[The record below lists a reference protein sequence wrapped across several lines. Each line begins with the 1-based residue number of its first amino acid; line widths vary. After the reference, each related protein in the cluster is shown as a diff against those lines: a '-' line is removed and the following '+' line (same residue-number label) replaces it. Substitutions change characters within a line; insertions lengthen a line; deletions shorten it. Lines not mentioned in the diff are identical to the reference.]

1 MVLLEF
7 SRKDYQS
14 KFNLTKTFVIVQ
26 LMADI
31 GNFCWQ
37 GTDKVAETFVN
48 IIWYLNNAHMDFIYD
63 AFQ

>member
-1 MVLLEF
+1 
-7 SRKDYQS
+7 
-14 KFNLTKTFVIVQ
+14 
-26 LMADI
+26 MADI

-37 GTDKVAETFVN
+37 WTDKVAETFVN

>member
-1 MVLLEF
+1 MV
-7 SRKDYQS
+7 
-14 KFNLTKTFVIVQ
+14 
-26 LMADI
+26 DI

-37 GTDKVAETFVN
+37 WTGKAAETFVN